1 MENLVHD
8 LDALIADLAGNDG
21 NLPVAER
28 LRALKRK
35 HQSVLVPD
43 STDMPQRRARPE
55 ESSSAPIVEPSSP
68 QVVIEVPAARAITR
82 RHPPEDISGRV
93 SNCFELPLQGM
104 LSRLRTGQVF
114 SAGDEAGDL
123 MTRQSLLL
131 LTDFVTDAVVG
142 RALRSHFEIDSPA
155 DAALA
160 EALLASAGVTSGCF
174 SRSTV
179 DVVVA
184 TLTRITP
191 DLADRQPSYLR
202 TLANQSLMR
211 IIMISSHPSLYCCWM
226 VAQARRV
233 DRLSAHKATRFVTDY
248 YALLTNDRIARIETT
263 ISAAELVPQVSDP
276 SLDYVIVECL
286 RHIELYNEQFRES
299 FTLVVKYQNYAV
311 PGLTQL
317 TQSMCTCLPITNYLT
332 NARLWPRVRPE
343 WHPELL
349 LARLRESA
357 GAIDEE

>member
-43 STDMPQRRARPE
+43 STDMPQRRARP
-55 ESSSAPIVEPSSP
+55 
-68 QVVIEVPAARAITR
+68 AARAITR
-82 RHPPEDISGRV
+82 RHPPEDIRRVTGVVVDDEGTRRTLTGRVVAVATCSAQAGHAVSTVEAAQRRTSNRPVTRQLLRGHLQGPHRADLAEREARFQTVIASVSGRV

-155 DAALA
+155 DVALA
-160 EALLASAGVTSGCF
+160 EALLASDGVTSGCF

-211 IIMISSHPSLYCCWM
+211 IIM
-226 VAQARRV
+226 
-233 DRLSAHKATRFVTDY
+233 
-248 YALLTNDRIARIETT
+248 
-263 ISAAELVPQVSDP
+263 
-276 SLDYVIVECL
+276 
-286 RHIELYNEQFRES
+286 
-299 FTLVVKYQNYAV
+299 
-311 PGLTQL
+311 
-317 TQSMCTCLPITNYLT
+317 
-332 NARLWPRVRPE
+332 
-343 WHPELL
+343 
-349 LARLRESA
+349 
-357 GAIDEE
+357 